1 MKNALSVDIEDYFQV
16 SAFENVIDR
25 SDWESLP
32 CRVEQ
37 NTDKVMQIFA
47 DHDAKGTFFILGW
60 VAERYPQLIK
70 RIAEQGHEIAS
81 HGWDHIRVINMSKE
95 EFRTD
100 VTKTKSLLEDIS
112 GTHVKGYRAPSYS
125 IGSANLWA
133 LEILQETGHKYSSS
147 IYPIQHDLYGMPHAP
162 RFAFYPNDLE
172 IIEVPV
178 TTTKVLG
185 KNFPCGGGGYFR
197 LLPYLWSKRAI
208 NKVNMVDGE
217 AAIFYFHPWE
227 IDPQQPRQSNTT
239 LKTRVRHYTNL
250 AKMEQRLRRL
260 LLDFSWD
267 RMDNIF
273 LQDQELPRI
282 QIS

>member
-1 MKNALSVDIEDYFQV
+1 MKNALTVDIEDYFQV
-16 SAFENVIDR
+16 SAFEKVIDR
-25 SDWESLP
+25 SDWETLP

-60 VAERYPQLIK
+60 VAKRYPQLIK

-81 HGWDHIRVINMSKE
+81 HGWDHVRIIHMTPEQFKS
-95 EFRTD
+95 D
-100 VTKTKSLLEDIS
+100 VTKTKALLEDLS
-112 GTHVKGYRAPSYS
+112 GTQVKGYRAPSYS
-125 IGSANLWA
+125 IGSSNLWA
-133 LEILQETGHKYSSS
+133 LDILQETGHKYSSS
-147 IYPIQHDLYGMPHAP
+147 IYPIHHDLYGMPQAP
-162 RFAFYPNDLE
+162 RFAFYPNELD

-208 NKVNMVDGE
+208 NKVNKVDGE
-217 AAIFYFHPWE
+217 ASIFYFHPWE
-227 IDPQQPRQSNTT
+227 IDPNQPRQANTS
-239 LKTRVRHYTNL
+239 LKTRFRHYTNL

-260 LLDFSWD
+260 LQDFSWD

-273 LQDQELPRI
+273 LQGKSLPRT
-282 QIS
+282 QLR

>member
-1 MKNALSVDIEDYFQV
+1 MDIEDYFQV
-16 SAFENVIDR
+16 SAFEKVIDR
-25 SDWESLP
+25 SDWETLP

-37 NTDKVMQIFA
+37 NTDKVMQIFV

-60 VAERYPQLIK
+60 VAKRYPQLIK

-81 HGWDHIRVINMSKE
+81 HGWDHVRIIHMTPEQFKS
-95 EFRTD
+95 D
-100 VTKTKSLLEDIS
+100 VTKTKALLEDLS
-112 GTHVKGYRAPSYS
+112 GIQVKGYRAPSYS
-125 IGSANLWA
+125 IGSSNLWA
-133 LEILQETGHKYSSS
+133 LDILQETGHKYSSS
-147 IYPIQHDLYGMPHAP
+147 IYPIHHDLYGMPQAP
-162 RFAFYPNDLE
+162 RFAFYPNELD

-208 NKVNMVDGE
+208 NKVNKVDGE
-217 AAIFYFHPWE
+217 ASIFYFHPWE
-227 IDPQQPRQSNTT
+227 IDPNQPRQANTS
-239 LKTRVRHYTNL
+239 LKTRFRHYTNL

-260 LLDFSWD
+260 LQDFSWD

-273 LQDQELPRI
+273 LQGKSLPRT
-282 QIS
+282 QLR

>member
-1 MKNALSVDIEDYFQV
+1 MDIEDYFQV
-16 SAFENVIDR
+16 SAFEKVIDR
-25 SDWESLP
+25 SDWETLP

-60 VAERYPQLIK
+60 VAKRYPQLIK

-81 HGWDHIRVINMSKE
+81 HGWDHVRIIHMTPEQFKS
-95 EFRTD
+95 D
-100 VTKTKSLLEDIS
+100 VTKTKALLEDLS
-112 GTHVKGYRAPSYS
+112 GIQVKGYRAPSYS
-125 IGSANLWA
+125 IGSSNLWA
-133 LEILQETGHKYSSS
+133 LDILQETGHKYSSS
-147 IYPIQHDLYGMPHAP
+147 IYPIHHDLYGMPQAP
-162 RFAFYPNDLE
+162 RFAFYPNELD

-208 NKVNMVDGE
+208 NKVNKVDGE
-217 AAIFYFHPWE
+217 ASIFYFHPWE
-227 IDPQQPRQSNTT
+227 IDPNQPRQANTS
-239 LKTRVRHYTNL
+239 LKTRFRHYTNL

-260 LLDFSWD
+260 LQDFSWD

-273 LQDQELPRI
+273 LQGKSLPRT
-282 QIS
+282 QLR

>member
-1 MKNALSVDIEDYFQV
+1 MDIEDYFQV
-16 SAFENVIDR
+16 SAFEKVIDR

-37 NTDKVMQIFA
+37 NTDTVMQIFA
-47 DHDAKGTFFILGW
+47 DHNAKGTFFILGW

-81 HGWDHIRVINMSKE
+81 HGWDHVRIINMTPE
-95 EFRTD
+95 QFQHD
-100 VTKTKSLLEDIS
+100 VTKTKELLEDLS
-112 GTHVKGYRAPSYS
+112 GTEVKGYRAPSYS

-133 LEILQETGHKYSSS
+133 LEILQQTGHKYSSS
-147 IYPIQHDLYGMPHAP
+147 IYPIHHDLYGMPQAP

-172 IIEVPV
+172 LVEVPV

-208 NKVNMVDGE
+208 NKVNKVDGE
-217 AAIFYFHPWE
+217 ASVFYFHPWE
-227 IDPQQPRQSNTT
+227 IDPQQPRQANTS
-239 LKTRVRHYTNL
+239 LKTKVRHYTNL

-260 LLDFSWD
+260 LQDFSWD

-273 LQDQELPRI
+273 LHNRDLPRI
-282 QIS
+282 PLS

>member
-1 MKNALSVDIEDYFQV
+1 MDIEDYFQV
-16 SAFENVIDR
+16 SAFEKVIDR
-25 SDWESLP
+25 SDWETLP

-60 VAERYPQLIK
+60 VAKRYPQLIK

-81 HGWDHIRVINMSKE
+81 HGWDHVRIIHMTPEQFKS
-95 EFRTD
+95 D
-100 VTKTKSLLEDIS
+100 VTKTKALLEDLS
-112 GTHVKGYRAPSYS
+112 GTQVKGYRAPSYS
-125 IGSANLWA
+125 IGSSNLWA
-133 LEILQETGHKYSSS
+133 LDILQETGHKYSSS
-147 IYPIQHDLYGMPHAP
+147 IYPIHHDLYGMPQAP
-162 RFAFYPNDLE
+162 RFAFYPNELD

-208 NKVNMVDGE
+208 NKVNKVDGE
-217 AAIFYFHPWE
+217 ASIFYFHPWE
-227 IDPQQPRQSNTT
+227 IDPNQPRQANTS
-239 LKTRVRHYTNL
+239 LKTRFRHYTNL

-260 LLDFSWD
+260 LQDFSWD

-273 LQDQELPRI
+273 LQGKSLPRT
-282 QIS
+282 QLR